1 MMAGLNEMGLRGS
14 FSYFN
19 NKIYVM
25 VIDNN
30 TELRIES
37 LAGGTSR
44 LYFED
49 MNGNEVAAPNGFVI
63 ADDQGIP
70 VQGFIGIGGTPSFF
84 LTWITSYTLS
94 INGRRFAS
102 LTTQKQQAVEL
113 NVAHQHYVDE

>member
-1 MMAGLNEMGLRGS
+1 
-14 FSYFN
+14 
-19 NKIYVM
+19 M

-49 MNGNEVAAPNGFVI
+49 TNGNEVAAPNGFVI
-63 ADDQGIP
+63 ADDQGNP
-70 VQGFIGIGGTPSFF
+70 VPGFIIGRTPSFF
-84 LTWITSYTLS
+84 LTWITCYKLS
-94 INGRRFAS
+94 INGRQFAA

-113 NVAHQHYVDE
+113 DVAYRHYVDE